1 MPITTEELQVA
12 AQAMARGN
20 SPGPDGIVAEFYTYF
35 SDLIGEELCHMI
47 KSAREKGHLP
57 KGVNKGLV
65 ALLFKGGEKER
76 LGHWRPI
83 MLLNVA
89 QKISAKSSAA
99 ETPDHAHGGGGRR
112 PNCSHAS
119 LLHP

>member
-20 SPGPDGIVAEFYTYF
+20 SPGPDGNVAEFYTYF

-47 KSAREKGHLP
+47 KSARDLH
-57 KGVNKGLV
+57 KGVNKGFV

-76 LGHWRPI
+76 LGNWRPN

-89 QKISAKSSAA
+89 HKISAKSSAA
-99 ETPDHAHGGGGRR
+99 ETPDHAHGGGRRR